1 MNCPKCAAENTL
13 DAVRC
18 ASCGDNMTVAV
29 LEVIR
34 GEVTEKIHFLR
45 PRSYTIGR
53 ARHNDIAFNEP
64 SISKSHCRLDYRTAA
79 STSSRTRAASTA
91 ST

>member
-1 MNCPKCAAENTL
+1 MTCPKCGTENTL

-34 GEVTEKIHFLR
+34 GDVTERIRFLR
-45 PRSYTIGR
+45 PRTYTIGR
-53 ARHNDIAFNEP
+53 ARTNDIAFNEP
-64 SISKSHCRLDYRTAA
+64 SISKSHCRLE
-79 STSSRTRAASTA
+79 
-91 ST
+91 